1 MPNSAR
7 LRGMDQEFEDPINFM
22 RRNTGNQGCKGY
34 LTLGVTYD
42 SMYPPNMGGVPEDY
56 HSPRQTITVGL
67 RLCNPD
73 PTVDYVRC
81 CR

>member
-1 MPNSAR
+1 MANSNR

-22 RRNTGNQGCKGY
+22 RRDTGNQGCQGY

-42 SMYPPNMGGVPEDY
+42 SMYPPNMGGVPPNY

-67 RLCNPD
+67 RCGIRPKSID
-73 PTVDYVRC
+73 SVRMVS
-81 CR
+81 